1 MKTYTKDTLTR
12 EAILT
17 NDLIESTIE
26 DIAWP
31 NDEVM
36 QFAKELSRAIE
47 QAILHKYRD
56 LLAEREAFRRA
67 LDQGRCGLGACD
79 DGRPRV
85 WVSHRE
91 RVRWAHTVAKA
102 ALAQEQGGSDG
113 A

>member
-56 LLAEREAFRRA
+56 LLAERDAFREA
-67 LDQGRCGLGACD
+67 LDQCRFALEPYD
-79 DGRPRV
+79 DVKPRD
-85 WVSHRE
+85 WVTDRE
-91 RVRWAHTVAKA
+91 RLRWAHKVAKA
-102 ALAQEQGGSDG
+102 ALAQEQGGSDD